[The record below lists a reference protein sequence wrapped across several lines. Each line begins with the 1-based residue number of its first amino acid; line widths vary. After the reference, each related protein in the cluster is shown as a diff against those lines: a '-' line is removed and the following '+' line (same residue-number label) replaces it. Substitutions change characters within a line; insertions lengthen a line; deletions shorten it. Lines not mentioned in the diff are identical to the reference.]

1 MLEIFILIFLIGFLL
16 KYIDLTLGGSYGTVL
31 TPFLLLLGYS
41 LPTIVPIILLADF
54 LTSIVGGVWY
64 KKFGNVSSKAVLFIV
79 LPASIGTVIAII
91 FAIIIPKFWLNLY
104 IGLLTLLLGI
114 FMFLKYY
121 REKKSTN
128 VKQVSSWKMVLISG
142 LLGFNKALSG
152 GEFGPISTASL
163 ALAGYE
169 VKKCIGSTTLS
180 KGIVCLVG
188 FACYLLLNGIHS
200 INWGLAT
207 SLIFGSL
214 LATYPAV
221 YTTIKIPKKTLGI
234 LVSIAI
240 IFLGIFTLVRLI
252 I

>member
-1 MLEIFILIFLIGFLL
+1 MLEFIILIFLIGFFI
-16 KYIDLTLGGSYGTVL
+16 KYIDLILGGSYGTML

-41 LPTIVPIILLADF
+41 LPTIVPMILLADF
-54 LTSIVGGVWY
+54 ITSIVGGVWY

-79 LPASIGTVIAII
+79 LPASIGTIIAII
-91 FAIIIPKFWLNLY
+91 FAITIPKFWLNLY

-114 FMFLKYY
+114 FMFSKYY

-128 VKQVSSWKMVLISG
+128 VKQISSWKMVLIG
-142 LLGFNKALSG
+142 GVVGFNKALSG
-152 GEFGPISTASL
+152 GGFGPISTASL
-163 ALAGYE
+163 ALVGYE

-188 FACYLLLNGIHS
+188 FVCYLLLNGMHS

-207 SLIFGSL
+207 PLIFGSL
-214 LATYPAV
+214 LAIYPAV
-221 YTTIKIPKKTLGI
+221 YTTIKILRKTLGMF
-234 LVSIAI
+234 VSIAI
-240 IFLGIFTLVRLI
+240 ILLGIFTLVRLI